1 VNLGLGY
8 IIYGSTTAKKDFDL
22 ARQNYLNPN
31 IGIHLNGGLN
41 ESIKRR
47 SNQKRIEMKDNT
59 DSIDELY
66 QDYWAV
72 HAQMISKGH
81 SPLEIAAIL
90 VAQSMSIYKT
100 VLDSKDYDK
109 MVDDIS
115 KMRYNVK
122 ELTPEQGHY
131 H

>member
-1 VNLGLGY
+1 MN
-8 IIYGSTTAKKDFDL
+8 
-22 ARQNYLNPN
+22 
-31 IGIHLNGGLN
+31 N
-41 ESIKRR
+41 ET
-47 SNQKRIEMKDNT
+47 N
-59 DSIDELY
+59 SIDELY
-66 QDYWAV
+66 QDYWLI
-72 HAQMISKGH
+72 HAQMIDKGH

-100 VLDSKDYDK
+100 VLDTEDYDK

-122 ELTPEQGHY
+122 EITPDQGHY

>member
-1 VNLGLGY
+1 
-8 IIYGSTTAKKDFDL
+8 
-22 ARQNYLNPN
+22 
-31 IGIHLNGGLN
+31 
-41 ESIKRR
+41 
-47 SNQKRIEMKDNT
+47 MKDNT
-59 DSIDELY
+59 DSINELY

-100 VLDSKDYDK
+100 VLDPKDYDK

-122 ELTPEQGHY
+122 ELTPEQGNY